1 MVLIVTILT
10 IVIWTRILNRF
21 DDARRLKSRRTAVR
35 GFFLYGL
42 LSIPLV
48 LVLYRVAG
56 SLMFPII
63 RHSLILEEILLV
75 GPVEEGAKFFIFYL
89 VAARKASIQEPKDG
103 ILHAASVGLAFS
115 VVENIIYSAYGFET
129 MMQRAVLCTAGHM
142 SYAAIWG
149 YAAGVYLYTY
159 KTDGEDYPF
168 SMVLIALAVAAMLHG
183 LYNSFL
189 DIDLTAAAVLLDLG
203 TVTLAILSLSYLKKV
218 SPFTEIPFDRCRQ
231 AIPELRDAISNN
243 PDNFVLRKRIALHYI
258 RAGEYSS
265 ALAHLKKA
273 AALSP
278 RELSSR
284 FYIALLEYAD
294 DTGSADGSRRAEP
307 KAAVTAEASIS
318 ATAPSRERLYRLMR
332 KMPLKSFVRIKKQ
345 AAEVFAGHPR
355 SEEINDLCAELL
367 ACKRSFMLSTPTRV
381 STGENHSR
389 PAARITAR

>member
-21 DDARRLKSRRTAVR
+21 DNARRLKSRRTAVR

-48 LVLYRVAG
+48 LILYRIVG

-63 RHSLILEEILLV
+63 RHSIILEEILLV

-103 ILHAASVGLAFS
+103 VLHAASVGLAFA
-115 VVENIIYSAYGFET
+115 VVENIIYSTYGMET
-129 MMQRAVLCTAGHM
+129 MLQRSVLCTAGHM

-159 KTDGEDYPF
+159 KADGEDYPF

-189 DIDLTAAAVLLDLG
+189 DLGLTSAAILLDG
-203 TVTLAILSLSYLKKV
+203 CTVTLALLSLSYLKKV
-218 SPFTEIPFDRCRQ
+218 SPFTEIPFDHCRQ

-258 RAGEYSS
+258 RAGEYGS

-284 FYIALLEYAD
+284 FFIALLEYLA
-294 DTGSADGSRRAEP
+294 DTGSADGSRRAEQ
-307 KAAVTAEASIS
+307 KTAGSAAPAVPAAASIS
-318 ATAPSRERLYRLMR
+318 AAPSREDLYRLMR
-332 KMPLKSFVRIKKQ
+332 KIPLKSFVRIKKQ
-345 AAEVFAGHPR
+345 AGEVFAGHPR
-355 SEEINDLCAELL
+355 REEINDLFAELL
-367 ACKRSFMLSTPTRV
+367 ACKRGFSSRTSSRRAGLS
-381 STGENHSR
+381 
-389 PAARITAR
+389 PAGPA